1 MSAFLSSIFSS
12 DTIRG
17 VSWRV
22 PMGALG
28 AVAIVAACELG
39 LHLAGAWLP
48 DPVLWGSREVSAKV
62 EQVRRKAAAGAA
74 PVDALILG
82 PSHASVGL
90 SPRDMFA
97 TAAPGGSGAVSI
109 YNGALNGRTYP
120 ALEFVFRHVYQPQL
134 QPRALVLAVSPLVL
148 NAHNKWMERNSEQLF
163 ESAYPAALSSHG
175 PMRPWRLFLVDH
187 VALYR
192 YRHTQAG
199 LRDGRI
205 DSRRRLDEFG
215 YTGADT
221 TVYRPAAGGLP
232 ANHPY
237 RQIMHAYSFSGPSVE
252 AFVRLLEWARDSRVP
267 VAVVNMPFRPAM
279 LQISPTGES
288 DYDAYLNAMAG
299 LRRQFGFAWF
309 DYEAG
314 MSLADADFRDVDHL
328 NASGV
333 QKLSRRL
340 GGDLSQVLVHAQT
353 QPSAPA
359 GQSAAHVRPR
369 QGGE

>member
-22 PMGALG
+22 PKGALG
-28 AVAIVAACELG
+28 AVAIVGACELG
-39 LHLAGAWLP
+39 LHLTSRWLP

-62 EQVRRKAAAGAA
+62 EQVRRKADAGAG

-90 SPRDMFA
+90 SPRDM
-97 TAAPGGSGAVSI
+97 GARADANAISI

-120 ALEFVFRHVYQPQL
+120 ALEFVFRHVYQPLL
-134 QPRALVLAVSPLVL
+134 QPRAVVLAVSPLVL

-163 ESAYPAALSSHG
+163 ESAYPAALASHG

-199 LRDGRI
+199 LRNGRI

-221 TVYRPAAGGLP
+221 TVYRPIAGGLP
-232 ANHPY
+232 ADHPY
-237 RQIMHAYSFSGPSVE
+237 RQIMHAYSFSGPSVD
-252 AFVRLLEWARDSRVP
+252 AFVRLLEWARGAGVP

-279 LQISPTGES
+279 LEISRNGAA
-288 DYDAYLNAMAG
+288 DYETYLAAMAG
-299 LRRQFGFAWF
+299 LQRTFGFQWL

-314 MSLADADFRDVDHL
+314 MTFADADFRDVDHL
-328 NASGV
+328 NVTGV

-340 GGDLSQVLVHAQT
+340 GGDLTQVLAHGK
-353 QPSAPA
+353 APNSGSA
-359 GQSAAHVRPR
+359 GQTAARVRAR
-369 QGGE
+369 QAGE